1 MSMSARDV
9 ILMDVRGALGASKQA
24 RRGPRDITEEANAL
38 LADIDKTR
46 PTLPDND
53 PVESFAQRVVGPK
66 VNATLDRIEQL
77 DDVPSAVVRYVEAH
91 SLERSTS
98 VAPHQDLADLDW
110 MGSNLNVVPDA
121 SDGTFVALAGWA
133 IAETG
138 SVVLHSANDTPI
150 LPNFLA
156 ATQIVIV
163 YQSSIVAHLEDY
175 IAAAQA
181 AGDPAPRN
189 ACLVT
194 GPSGTSDI
202 EGAFVRGAHGPRNV
216 HIIIVS
222 SL

>member
-24 RRGPRDITEEANAL
+24 RRGSKDIAEEAIAL

-46 PTLPDND
+46 PTLPNND

-66 VNATLDRIEQL
+66 VNATLDRIAQL
-77 DDVPSAVVRYVEAH
+77 DDVPTAVARYVDAH

-98 VAPHQDLADLDW
+98 VAPHPNLARLDW
-110 MGSNLNVVPDA
+110 IGSNLNVVPDA
-121 SDGTFVALAGWA
+121 SDGTFVALARWA

-163 YQSSIVAHLEDY
+163 YESSIVAHLEDY
-175 IAAAQA
+175 IAAAPA
-181 AGDPAPRN
+181 AGAPAPRT